1 MTDANYNLS
10 IVRHGV
16 EAVKVYRSIS
26 GIPRDNEMPEIFLG
40 GQIAIG
46 LNRDLGLQ
54 AHVERPYLRI
64 MNELGLTI
72 NDQIIED
79 MGGLRADIALYREE
93 QPLAIIELKI
103 CDERDRR
110 GGKLLADLEKMKLL
124 SRQTGISTYLGVF
137 LTDTANATCKDR
149 RAVLETVLE
158 QKFEQASN
166 LESAGNNAEWCWQF
180 IAGRFN

>member
-1 MTDANYNLS
+1 MTDEKYSAS

-16 EAVKVYRSIS
+16 EAVKVYRRIS
-26 GIPRDNEMPEIFLG
+26 CIQQDNEMPEIFLG

-46 LNRDLGLQ
+46 LNRDFGLQ

-79 MGGLRADIALYREE
+79 MGSFRADIALYREE
-93 QPLAIIELKI
+93 KPLAIIELKI

-124 SRQTGISTYLGVF
+124 SRQTGISTYLGVL

-149 RAVLETVLE
+149 RKALEAVLRRVV
-158 QKFEQASN
+158 S
-166 LESAGNNAEWCWQF
+166 
-180 IAGRFN
+180 